1 MIPQQALNV
10 LKKYWGYDAFRGL
23 QGGIISHVLQGKNTI
38 GLLPT
43 GGGKSI
49 CYQVPGLCLDGITLV
64 ISPLLALMQDQLH
77 GLESR
82 GIKGYQFTG
91 SYSPRQLD
99 QAFSNIRN
107 GGYKFVFL
115 APERLQNSLFLEY
128 LKNANISLIA
138 VDEAHCVSQ
147 WGFDFRPSYLN
158 VQILRELLPNCTVLA
173 LTASATSRVKNDLK
187 DQLLLHDSELF
198 EGSLRRENLIL
209 NKHFTPNKNRQLLRL
224 LQRTDGTGIIYA
236 KTRATCEHLSAYL
249 NENGFKSTFFHAGLE
264 LSEKNK
270 RQEQWINNDMPI
282 MVSTT
287 AFGMG
292 IDKSDVSW
300 VMHWDV
306 PDTIEGYYQEV
317 GRGGRGG
324 QDAVTHLLYNQ
335 QDFSR
340 IQKSIEELPNPTSV
354 EDFYSKMCSH
364 FQVAVGAGEGFQV
377 SFSLVDLAH
386 KFELALPIVLTY
398 IKLLQQRGVWQFIES
413 NQSYPEMMLQG
424 TPRNWEALG
433 QADYDKLIQL
443 YRIYAASLEGTT
455 RIDLNRLGSMFHST
469 AKEVHQWLLKMH
481 QKGIMHYKPED
492 VNCGLL
498 FLHDRI
504 DKRYFKLSKSFIDSW
519 ITSKQERANAILNF
533 LQSEVCMHVSISLY
547 FGQEETQPC
556 GKCSNCTL
564 NHYPDH
570 EKVAAMLKEGLA
582 MDDIWLDLNCSPD
595 ALKSN

>member
-1 MIPQQALNV
+1 MIPQQALDV

-23 QGGIISHVLQGKNTI
+23 QADIISNILQGKNTI

-49 CYQVPGLCLDGITLV
+49 CYQVPGLCLDGITIV
-64 ISPLLALMQDQLH
+64 ISPLLAIMQDQLH

-115 APERLQNSLFLEY
+115 APERLQNTLFLEY

-158 VQILRELLPNCTVLA
+158 VQILRELLPNCNVLA
-173 LTASATSRVKNDLK
+173 LTASATSRVKSDLK
-187 DQLLLHDSELF
+187 DQLLLHDAKMF
-198 EGSLRRENLIL
+198 EGSLRRDNLIL
-209 NKHFTPNKNRQLLRL
+209 NKHFTPNKNRQLVRL
-224 LQRTDGTGIIYA
+224 LERVKGTGIIYA

-249 NENGFKSTFFHAGLE
+249 NTQGFISTFFHAGLE

-270 RQEQWINNDMPI
+270 RQSQWIANETPI

-324 QDAVTHLLYNQ
+324 QIAETYLLYNQ

-340 IQKSIEELPNPTSV
+340 IQKSIEELPNPT
-354 EDFYSKMCSH
+354 EIERFYSKLCSH
-364 FQVAVGAGEGFQV
+364 FQIAVGAGEGHHI

-386 KFELALPIVLTY
+386 KFERSVATVLSY

-413 NQSYPEMMLQG
+413 NQSAPEIMLQG
-424 TPRNWEALG
+424 TPRDWEHLAHN
-433 QADYDKLIQL
+433 DYDRLIQV

-455 RIDLNRLGSMFHST
+455 RIDLNRLGSMFHMTS
-469 AKEVHQWLLKMH
+469 KEVHQWLLKMN
-481 QKGIMHYKPED
+481 QKGLLHYKPED
-492 VNCGLL
+492 VNCGIL
-498 FLHDRI
+498 FLQNRI
-504 DKRYFKLSKSFIDSW
+504 DKRYFKLSKAFIDAW
-519 ITSKQERANAILNF
+519 ITSKQERSNAVLAF
-533 LQSEVCMHVSISLY
+533 LQSEECMHVSISKY
-547 FGQEETQPC
+547 FGQEESHPC
-556 GKCSNCTL
+556 GTCSNCTL
-564 NHYPDH
+564 DHYPDQ
-570 EKVAAMLKEGLA
+570 EKVAAMLKDGHPL
-582 MDDIWLDLNCSPD
+582 DDIWLDLNCSPD